1 METLM
6 RGFGRRLYFLLSIVR
21 MLPQVVIE
29 HRAVG
34 RVHIVGSFS
43 RPEVYAERCSGVGIC
58 KSGSLVR
65 VIVNVGFFHLLYS
78 LLTGKRITG
87 QEIVAVI
94 VIFHLLPEQKRSE
107 VSYLRFTGI
116 DISALIGYKALSQIN
131 INGTTACCGRAVDED
146 VK

>member
-1 METLM
+1 M
-6 RGFGRRLYFLLSIVR
+6 RYCVSDGDIDERIWQQAVF
-21 MLPQVVIE
+21 PPE
-29 HRAVG
+29 HRADAAPGGHQLRAVG
-34 RVHIVGSFS
+34 RVYIVSSFS
-43 RPEVYAERCSGVGIC
+43 RPEVYTERRSSVGIR
-58 KSGSLVR
+58 KSGPLVR

-116 DISALIGYKALSQIN
+116 DISALIGYKLCQL
-131 INGTTACCGRAVDED
+131 GRR
-146 VK
+146 